1 MLLPIDMYGVEIGGA
16 AIKPYMVFGAV
27 IMMSNIWFGRSIR
40 IPVPAFLVMVL
51 ILVSDCA
58 NGFIIESFMQ
68 HVMFILIVVIAVSYV
83 RALENT
89 IDLDMI
95 KRVTVSAT
103 IGFGATFA
111 LAYVV
116 MLLGLNIGGV
126 YTADRFTPGIFL
138 NLMNAGGVS
147 DTRLRGFYIDPNT
160 VVTTLLPGACF
171 SLYGLLRGEKNTL
184 RDASAL
190 ILYTLV
196 VALSGSRT
204 AMACSAV
211 IFAILFVSAFRKSQN
226 KALWVIASLFVLTLM
241 IRANLLDNMMNYVLN
256 TYTER
261 ATLTSESGRA
271 TIWIYN
277 AMLLLEN
284 NKLLFGVGQN
294 QIQHL
299 STTGLECHNTWL
311 EWICGAGLIAG
322 GATICWFF
330 SVPKIVFRKAR
341 EGMLRMQA
349 LLPLLFAYCAIC
361 LCITTVD
368 NITNSC
374 LIFLAIICGMGNL
387 RTSAI

>member
-1 MLLPIDMYGVEIGGA
+1 MPIDMYGVEIGGA
-16 AIKPYMVFGAV
+16 AIKPYMVFGA
-27 IMMSNIWFGRSIR
+27 IIIMSNIWAGRSIK

-51 ILVSDCA
+51 ILASDCA

-68 HVMFILIVVIAVSYV
+68 HAMFILIVVIAVSYV

-126 YTADRFTPGIFL
+126 YTADRFAPGIFL

-184 RDASAL
+184 RDVSAL

-211 IFAILFVSAFRKSQN
+211 IFAILFISAFRKSQN

-277 AMLLLEN
+277 AMLLVKQ

-311 EWICGAGLIAG
+311 EWICGAGLVAG
-322 GATICWFF
+322 GAAIYWFF
-330 SVPKIVFRKAR
+330 SVPQIVFRKAR
-341 EGMLRMQA
+341 DGMFRMQTF
-349 LLPLLFAYCAIC
+349 LPLLFAYCAIC